1 MNGVL
6 HDNLI
11 IYYGEFQNDA
21 ERAIFEKLRVSPY
34 RSYVNRRYFQ
44 DSVILCL
51 TGIEQTE
58 RVEELCRALERA
70 GLLERVR
77 VRIDPVAGFPGYSYL
92 KIYERN
98 TSRQEM
104 LERLKVDLGVEK
116 SVVITSRQG
125 GGDVVVS
132 GGANEAVKRLEGLY
146 EPYFWKR

>member
-1 MNGVL
+1 M
-6 HDNLI
+6 
-11 IYYGEFQNDA
+11 
-21 ERAIFEKLRVSPY
+21 
-34 RSYVNRRYFQ
+34 
-44 DSVILCL
+44 
-51 TGIEQTE
+51 
-58 RVEELCRALERA
+58 
-70 GLLERVR
+70 
-77 VRIDPVAGFPGYSYL
+77 RIDPVAGFPGYSYL

-104 LERLKVDLGVEK
+104 LERLKTDLGVEK